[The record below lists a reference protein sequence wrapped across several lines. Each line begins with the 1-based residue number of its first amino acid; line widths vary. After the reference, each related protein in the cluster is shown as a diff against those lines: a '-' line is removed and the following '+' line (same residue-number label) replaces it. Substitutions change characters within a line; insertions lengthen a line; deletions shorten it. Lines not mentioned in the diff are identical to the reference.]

1 MQLLP
6 ATVLIITLSLLSPI
20 NGFAGVGKVTEQTG
34 PTEIL
39 REKKSISSS
48 VNTGVE
54 MNDTVSTARAKAEL
68 TFEDKTTVKLTEHS
82 KLVIDDFVYDPK
94 KGTGKLALN
103 MAMGTARYASGQIAK
118 NNPQQ
123 VAIKTPTASIAVRG
137 TDFSMTVDELGRSL
151 VILLPSCDSK
161 GCVTGAIEVSN
172 LAGVVLLDVPY
183 QATLVSSAN
192 TPPSPPAIVKL
203 DQANINNMLII
214 SRPPEI
220 KDDTQAGTTKKEKSI
235 LDFNALDVDLL
246 KFSALD
252 ENKLDNN
259 RELDRNDLNTDL
271 LAYNALNELDRQN
284 ASLLSDELDIP
295 VLPGYASNKSLGLLY
310 YFNDDQSKVTLYKA
324 GTHNA
329 TVTFDTSRSATY
341 TLNTRRSDYNTKYQ
355 QRKYQHDNRY
365 TKLTQ
370 HLCFSAAAVN
380 ILYPTPIKII
390 KLGSENEKNNNSH
403 NCGIDGIIGCLG
415 TDRQCNWHRNGT
427 TTKRLGQSR
436 R

>member
-6 ATVLIITLSLLSPI
+6 ATVLITILTLLSPI
-20 NGFAGVGKVTEQTG
+20 NSFAGVGKVTEQTG

-39 REKKSISSS
+39 REKKSISSN

-54 MNDTVSTARAKAEL
+54 MNDTVSTAKGKAEL
-68 TFEDKTTVKLTEHS
+68 TFDDKTTVKLTEHS
-82 KLVIDDFVYDPK
+82 KLIIDDFVYDPK

-123 VAIKTPTASIAVRG
+123 VAIKTPTATIAVRG

-183 QATLVSSAN
+183 QATMVSS
-192 TPPSPPAIVKL
+192 TSSPPSQPAIVKL

-214 SRPPEI
+214 SKPPEVQ
-220 KDDTQAGTTKKEKSI
+220 DDTNAGTSKKEKGI
-235 LDFNALDVDLL
+235 LDFNILDVDLL
-246 KFSALD
+246 KYSALD

-259 RELDRNDLNTDL
+259 KELDRNDLNTDL
-271 LAYNALNELDRQN
+271 LAFNTLNELDRQN
-284 ASLLSDELDIP
+284 ASLLSNEMDIP
-295 VLPGYASNKSLGLLY
+295 VLPGYSANKSLGLLY
-310 YFNDDQSKVTLYKA
+310 YFNDDSSKVTLYKA

-329 TVTFDTSRSATY
+329 TASFDTTRNVTFTLVQDGQTIIQNVNKGSTS
-341 TLNTRRSDYNTKYQ
+341 TLTIT
-355 QRKYQHDNRY
+355 QR
-365 TKLTQ
+365 
-370 HLCFSAAAVN
+370 
-380 ILYPTPIKII
+380 
-390 KLGSENEKNNNSH
+390 
-403 NCGIDGIIGCLG
+403 
-415 TDRQCNWHRNGT
+415 
-427 TTKRLGQSR
+427 
-436 R
+436 

>member
-6 ATVLIITLSLLSPI
+6 ATVLIITLTLLSPATSI
-20 NGFAGVGKVTEQTG
+20 AGVGKVTEQTG

-39 REKKSISSS
+39 REKKSIPSS

-68 TFEDKTTVKLTEHS
+68 TFDDKTTVKLTEHS
-82 KLVIDDFVYDPK
+82 KLIIDDFVYDPK

-123 VAIKTPTASIAVRG
+123 VAIKTPTATIAVRG

-151 VILLPSCDSK
+151 IILLPSCDNK

-183 QATLVSSAN
+183 QATLVSSTTAL
-192 TPPSPPAIVKL
+192 PSPPTVIKL
-203 DQANINNMLII
+203 DQTNINNMLII
-214 SRPPEI
+214 SRPPEVQ
-220 KDDTQAGTTKKEKSI
+220 DDTQSGIAKKEKSI

-246 KFSALD
+246 KFTKLD
-252 ENKLDNN
+252 ENRLDDNKQ
-259 RELDRNDLNTDL
+259 LDRNDLNVDL
-271 LAYNALNELDRQN
+271 LAYNTLNELDRQN
-284 ASLLSDELDIP
+284 ASLLSNELDIP
-295 VLPGYASNKSLGLLY
+295 VLPGYATNRPLGLLY

-329 TVTFDTSRSATY
+329 TATFDTTKNVTFTLIQDGQTIIQNVNKGAT
-341 TLNTRRSDYNTKYQ
+341 SVV
-355 QRKYQHDNRY
+355 
-365 TKLTQ
+365 
-370 HLCFSAAAVN
+370 S
-380 ILYPTPIKII
+380 IKQ
-390 KLGSENEKNNNSH
+390 N
-403 NCGIDGIIGCLG
+403 
-415 TDRQCNWHRNGT
+415 
-427 TTKRLGQSR
+427 
-436 R
+436 

>member
-1 MQLLP
+1 MRLLP

-20 NGFAGVGKVTEQTG
+20 NGFAGIGKVTEQTG

-54 MNDTVSTARAKAEL
+54 MNDTVSTARGKAEL
-68 TFEDKTTVKLTEHS
+68 TFDDKTTVKLTEHS
-82 KLVIDDFVYDPK
+82 KIVIDDFVYDPK

-123 VAIKTPTASIAVRG
+123 VAIKTPTATIAVRG

-172 LAGVVLLDVPY
+172 LGGVVLLDVPY
-183 QATLVSSAN
+183 QATMVSSASS
-192 TPPSPPAIVKL
+192 PPSQPVIVKL

-214 SRPPEI
+214 SKPPEVQ
-220 KDDTQAGTTKKEKSI
+220 DDTQAGTSKKEKSI

-252 ENKLDNN
+252 NNKLDDN
-259 RELDRNDLNTDL
+259 RALDRNDLNTDL
-271 LAYNALNELDRQN
+271 LAYNELNELDRQN

-295 VLPGYASNKSLGLLY
+295 VLPGYAANKSLGLLY

-329 TVTFDTSRSATY
+329 TVAFDTTRNATL
-341 TLNTRRSDYNTKYQ
+341 TLIQDGQTIIQNVNKGSTSTV
-355 QRKYQHDNRY
+355 
-365 TKLTQ
+365 TITQ
-370 HLCFSAAAVN
+370 N
-380 ILYPTPIKII
+380 
-390 KLGSENEKNNNSH
+390 
-403 NCGIDGIIGCLG
+403 
-415 TDRQCNWHRNGT
+415 
-427 TTKRLGQSR
+427 
-436 R
+436 